1 MRWMVGHNQGGGRM
15 VGGWVVDRFS
25 ASSVKAYQ
33 IVESEKN
40 CARNDIS
47 KPIMAFII
55 ASSNGDFICSNL
67 Y

>member
-1 MRWMVGHNQGGGRM
+1 M

-33 IVESEKN
+33 IVESQKFSVH
-40 CARNDIS
+40 NDIS

-55 ASSNGDFICSNL
+55 A
-67 Y
+67 